1 MKHEV
6 TAKRLRDA
14 LARADMSQRELAE
27 KSGVNEAS
35 ISQYINGSHKP
46 SNVSA
51 GKMAE
56 VLGVNPVWLI
66 GFDVS
71 MIDKGVHDQLIS
83 LVEKMDDT
91 QLARLLAYAQG
102 LTDMGDKK

>member
-71 MIDKGVHDQLIS
+71 MIDKGVHDQLIN

>member
-71 MIDKGVHDQLIS
+71 MIDKGVHDQLIN

-91 QLARLLAYAQG
+91 QIARLLAYAQG